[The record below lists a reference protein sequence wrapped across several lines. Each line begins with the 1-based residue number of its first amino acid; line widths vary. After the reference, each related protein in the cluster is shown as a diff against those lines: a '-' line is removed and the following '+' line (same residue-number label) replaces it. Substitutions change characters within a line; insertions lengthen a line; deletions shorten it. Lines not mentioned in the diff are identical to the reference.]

1 MEADGG
7 SGHWVSL
14 GVRAWH
20 IETVRRA
27 AREVPVEEVPI
38 DAIAEIDQDCWFKG
52 DRPPCERSSATPD
65 RSRMPICPCR

>member
-1 MEADGG
+1 VEADGG

-20 IETVRRA
+20 MKQLGEQ
-27 AREVPVEEVPI
+27 REVPVEEVPI
-38 DAIAEIDQDCWFKG
+38 DAIPDIDQDCWFKG